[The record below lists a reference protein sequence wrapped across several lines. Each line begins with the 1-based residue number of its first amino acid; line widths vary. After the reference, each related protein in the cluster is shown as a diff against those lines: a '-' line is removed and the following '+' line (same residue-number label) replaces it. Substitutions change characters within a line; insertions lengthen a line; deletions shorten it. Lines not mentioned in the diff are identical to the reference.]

1 MGRRIGGAGGG
12 SDPGPRKGAQVV
24 VAAAAALTVA
34 AGGGGAIGGGAA
46 GSSAGSAAESALARN
61 LGAKKADARNAA
73 RRGDTSGAWRRMG
86 LRSLRHHAEK
96 YADCV
101 VHSVGEVREF
111 LARTPCRRLDRMLL
125 PVADGSGNVAV
136 VAIAWVEFRGRS
148 AAREYLAL
156 SDTHGTGYVTPMG
169 GAVLAIADVRL
180 TGTHYAS
187 RRTGAVAVTAEAEP
201 VTGRF
206 DDEVLKAVAEVATW
220 IPRPG

>member
-61 LGAKKADARNAA
+61 LGAKKADARKAA
-73 RRGDTSGAWRRMG
+73 RRGDTDGAWRRMG
-86 LRSLRHHAEK
+86 LRSLRHHAER
-96 YADCV
+96 YAECV
-101 VHSVGEVREF
+101 IHSVGEVREF

-136 VAIAWVEFRGRS
+136 IALAWVEFRGRS
-148 AAREYLAL
+148 AARTYLDI
-156 SDTHGTGYVTPMG
+156 SDTYGTGYIAPMG
-169 GAVLAIADVRL
+169 GAVLAMADVRL
-180 TGTHYAS
+180 TGTHYDS
-187 RRTGAVAVTAEAEP
+187 DMTGAVAATAEAEP

-206 DDEVLKAVAEVATW
+206 DDEVLDAIAAVAAV
-220 IPRPG
+220 IPRPR